1 MARNPKTKM
10 GRPSRESIDIANELK
25 SSLKELSGIEDDING
40 SLAKALGL
48 RKEFDFATKK
58 ILNKNKTGLKVNEN
72 LGKAYVNEIKL
83 RSKMVKFTD
92 NQLKGV
98 YKLGTGMTNL
108 VKNARAFL
116 SVLMVNPFFAI
127 SAAILAA
134 GKFLFGLVK
143 DSQEL
148 RRNFGVTAV
157 EAVKIQGALKAAS
170 FASKMFLLDSEDV
183 KNTFD
188 ELANKFGEINLETV
202 AFSLELTR
210 TARNLGISNENAV
223 DLLATIT
230 AATGESKRLA
240 MDSLSTLTNFAK
252 LEGVAPGVIIKDLSN
267 NAELFASFIGRGEE
281 NLIRAAAAARKVGL
295 EFNNIV
301 GLGDDLLDVTDR
313 LQKEQTLSIILG
325 RQVSLQRFAIL
336 NAQGRVAEAQ
346 RELASQ
352 LRGIEGLNAQ
362 QVRFAAG
369 AANLTVEELIKIR
382 ALLTQGNRDRKSL
395 YTN

>member
-1 MARNPKTKM
+1 MAPKTKM
-10 GRPSRESIDIANELK
+10 GRPSKESIDIANELK
-25 SSLKELSGIEDDING
+25 SALKELKEVRGEVNEGLS
-40 SLAKALGL
+40 KALGI
-48 RKEFDFATKK
+48 RKDSNGIVNQ
-58 ILNKNKTGLKVNEN
+58 ILNKNRTGLKVEEN
-72 LGKAYVNEIKL
+72 IGKAAVERVKMSGKL
-83 RSKMVKFTD
+83 LKYTD
-92 NQLKGV
+92 NQLQSV
-98 YKLGTGMTNL
+98 YKLGTGFTNL
-108 VKNARAFL
+108 VKNARAFI
-116 SVLMVNPFFAI
+116 SVLLANPMLAI
-127 SAAILAA
+127 AAAILAA

-143 DSQEL
+143 DSQKL

-157 EAVKIQGALKAAS
+157 EAVKIQGALQAAS

-183 KNTFD
+183 KETFD
-188 ELANKFGEINLETV
+188 ALANKFGEINLETV

-230 AATGESKRLA
+230 AASGESKRLA
-240 MDSLSTLTNFAK
+240 MDSLNTLTNFAK
-252 LEGVAPGVIIKDLSN
+252 LEGVAPGVIIKDLSS

-281 NLIRAAAAARKVGL
+281 NLIKAAAAARKVGL
-295 EFNNIV
+295 EFGNIV

-325 RQVSLQRFAIL
+325 RQVSLQRFAVL
-336 NAQGRVAEAQ
+336 NAQGKVAEAQ

-352 LRGIEGLNAQ
+352 FRGIEGLSAQ

-369 AANLTVEELIKIR
+369 AVNLTVEELIKIR
-382 ALLTQGNRDRKSL
+382 AILTQGNRDRKSL